1 MIDTTAGR
9 ASTALVRK
17 PAPRPVRHRLGGVVL
32 LLGAL
37 TVLVGIA
44 SGPGGRWVDRPPA
57 PNSLARE
64 AVRKL
69 LRTGETMSGAGSR
82 PFAASLA
89 RAPYIVIDT
98 HTNRL
103 YWRTGDSVLFQ
114 MFCSTGTGAE
124 LDDPAS
130 ARSWRFDTPRGVF
143 TVDAMAPEPL
153 WRKPDWAFIEEGEP
167 VPDSDA
173 ERIDPDALGGYS
185 IGFGDGYF
193 IHGTLYERLIG
204 VAVTH
209 GCVRLAADDLASLY
223 RRVEIGTR
231 VVIF

>member
-1 MIDTTAGR
+1 M
-9 ASTALVRK
+9 
-17 PAPRPVRHRLGGVVL
+17 L

-37 TVLVGIA
+37 AALVAMA
-44 SGPGGRWVDRPPA
+44 SGSGGRWVDRPPA

-64 AVRKL
+64 AMRKL
-69 LRTGETMSGAGSR
+69 SRTEEAMSPAGPTR
-82 PFAASLA
+82 EAL
-89 RAPYIVIDT
+89 APYIVIDT

-103 YWRTGDSVLFQ
+103 YWRTRDSVLYQ
-114 MFCSTGTGAE
+114 MLCSTGTGAE
-124 LDDPAS
+124 LDDPGS
-130 ARSWRFDTPRGVF
+130 ERSWRFDTPRGVF
-143 TVDAMAPEPL
+143 AVDAMAPDPL

-167 VPDSDA
+167 VPGRDADA
-173 ERIDPDALGGYS
+173 ERIDPDALGNYA

-209 GCVRLAADDLASLY
+209 GCVRLPADDLEALY
-223 RRVEIGTR
+223 RRVEIGTK

>member
-1 MIDTTAGR
+1 MAF
-9 ASTALVRK
+9 VRNSG
-17 PAPRPVRHRLGGVVL
+17 PRPVRHRLGGVVL

-37 TVLVGIA
+37 AVLVTIA
-44 SGPGGRWVDRPPA
+44 SGPGGRWVDQPPA

-69 LRTGETMSGAGSR
+69 SRTGVRMSAAGSR
-82 PFAASLA
+82 PSAASA
-89 RAPYIVIDT
+89 MRMPYIVIDT

-103 YWRTGDSVLFQ
+103 YWRTRDSVLYQ
-114 MFCSTGTGAE
+114 MLCSTGTGAE
-124 LDDPAS
+124 LDDPES
-130 ARSWRFDTPRGVF
+130 ERSWRFDTPRGVF
-143 TVDAMAPEPL
+143 TVDAMASDPL

-167 VPDSDA
+167 VPGRAA
-173 ERIDPDALGGYS
+173 ERIDPDALGDYS
-185 IGFGDGYF
+185 IGFGEGYF

-209 GCVRLAADDLASLY
+209 GCVRLAADDLEVLY
-223 RRVEIGTR
+223 RHVEIGTK

>member
-1 MIDTTAGR
+1 M
-9 ASTALVRK
+9 
-17 PAPRPVRHRLGGVVL
+17 L
-32 LLGAL
+32 LLGTLAAL
-37 TVLVGIA
+37 IAIA
-44 SGPGGRWVDRPPA
+44 SGSGGRWVDRPPA

-69 LRTGETMSGAGSR
+69 SRTEIANSSDGPQRSTVPDA
-82 PFAASLA
+82 L
-89 RAPYIVIDT
+89 APYIVIDT

-103 YWRTGDSVLFQ
+103 YWRTRDSVLYQ
-114 MFCSTGTGAE
+114 MLCSTGTGAE
-124 LDDPAS
+124 LDDPES
-130 ARSWRFDTPRGVF
+130 ERSWRFDTPRGMF
-143 TVDAMAPEPL
+143 TVDAMAPDPL

-167 VPDSDA
+167 VPGRAS
-173 ERIDPDALGGYS
+173 ERIDPDALGDYS

-209 GCVRLAADDLASLY
+209 GCVRLPADDLETLY
-223 RRVEIGTR
+223 RRVEIGTK